1 MKIFSAL
8 IVRSTHCAY
17 SKPQPHRQSSPA
29 RGVRR
34 WGAATTGPRAVVL
47 YLRAEKKNC
56 TKSRASRWVGLR
68 PIPLSAAGV
77 DSLDILLPLQR
88 SARPLHGLL
97 LR

>member
-8 IVRSTHCAY
+8 IVRSTPCAY

-34 WGAATTGPRAVVL
+34 WGAATMGPRAVVL

-77 DSLDILLPLQR
+77 DS
-88 SARPLHGLL
+88 
-97 LR
+97 